1 MESTL
6 HRQLKELYAD
16 DASEIEV
23 RHGNYRIDVVSG
35 DELIEIQQ
43 SSLSAIRNKVRTLLD
58 DHLVVVVKPVVR
70 RRMLVKYRR
79 KGGRET
85 SRRYSPKRGDLVDLF
100 AELVYFIGV
109 FPHERLALD
118 VVLID
123 VEEHRYPRKHKRFN
137 RSAWKVDDQRLVEVC
152 EIHRLRTP
160 VDLLAL
166 VNCDLPS
173 PFHTG
178 DLAKLLNIDR
188 GFARQIAYCFR
199 NMGAAQQIGK
209 QGNTLLYE
217 LVADRHAA

>member
-23 RHGNYRIDVVSG
+23 RHGDYRIDVVSG

-43 SSLSAIRNKVRTLLD
+43 SSLSAIRNKIRTLVE
-58 DHLVVVVKPVVR
+58 DHAVVVVKPVVR
-70 RRMLVKYRR
+70 RRLLVKYKR

-85 SRRYSPKRGDLVDLF
+85 DRRYSPKQGSLLDLF
-100 AELVYFIGV
+100 SELVYFIGV

-123 VEEHRYPRKHKRFN
+123 VEEHRHPRKHKRWN
-137 RSAWKVDDQRLVEVC
+137 RSAWKVDDQRLIEVC

-160 VDLLAL
+160 SDLLAL

-178 DLAKLLNIDR
+178 DLAKLLDVDR

-199 NMGAAQQIGK
+199 NMGAAEQVGK

-217 LVADRHAA
+217 LRATRDAA